1 MVKQIDVTTMS
12 DLALMVEGGKISKQQ
27 EMCGDDVSDE
37 ITENLKNRFTEILIE
52 LNLRNIY
59 KKIPYLNIKFD
70 KL

>member
-1 MVKQIDVTTMS
+1 MS

-52 LNLRNIY
+52 LNLRNIQH
-59 KKIPYLNIKFD
+59 KTQRM
-70 KL
+70 